1 MTSGDVTYN
10 SGMINFLF
18 VSFFLLSSAY
28 AGQGKLLSIAR
39 DSYLR
44 SALSEM
50 KVYCDSHRPDLP
62 PDENHFY
69 VCSLQVKADC
79 SHGEEELRVTA
90 CALKERVEKLEHMIL
105 VSDRNLALVQRI
117 PVGKSLSAPLKLN
130 VRLNHPSTN
139 INVRPGIPN
148 INKMS
153 DEEWIDRGRPDKEKF
168 HKAAE
173 EWIVATNKLNA
184 TSVNKSCQEDSQCQ
198 LIYYGTGHCLKD
210 GRDGFIVAN
219 TGPQSE
225 AFTSALANY
234 NQVEAQARKV
244 IQDRR
249 GCLTWVVDYKAVCR
263 KNFCE
268 SLRFNP

>member
-1 MTSGDVTYN
+1 MQREQISYN
-10 SGMINFLF
+10 SVMIK
-18 VSFFLLSSAY
+18 FFMGCILILSSAY

-39 DSYLR
+39 DSYLK
-44 SALSEM
+44 SALREM
-50 KVYCDSHRPDLP
+50 KAYCDSHRPDLP

-79 SHGEEELRVTA
+79 SHGEEDLKVTA

-105 VSDRNLALVQRI
+105 VSDRNLSLVERI

-139 INVRPGIPN
+139 INVQPDIPN

-153 DEEWIDRGRPDKEKF
+153 NEEWIDRGRPNKEEF

-184 TSVNKSCQEDSQCQ
+184 TKVKKSCQEDSQCQ
-198 LIYYGTGHCLKD
+198 LIYYGSGTCLK
-210 GRDGFIVAN
+210 GGFDGFIVAN
-219 TGPQSE
+219 TEPQSA
-225 AFTSALANY
+225 AFTSALSNY
-234 NQVEAQARKV
+234 NMVEAQARKI

-249 GCLTWVVDYKAVCR
+249 ACLTWVVDYKAVCR
-263 KNFCE
+263 QNFCE
-268 SLRFNP
+268 SLRFTP

>member
-1 MTSGDVTYN
+1 
-10 SGMINFLF
+10 MIKFLIF
-18 VSFFLLSSAY
+18 FTFFLTSAL

-39 DSYLR
+39 DSYLK
-44 SALSEM
+44 SALREM
-50 KVYCDSHRPDLP
+50 KSYCDTHRPDLP

-79 SHGEEELRVTA
+79 SHGEDELKVTA
-90 CALKERVEKLEHMIL
+90 CPLKERIDSLEKMVL
-105 VSDRNLALVQRI
+105 VSDRNLSLVERI

-139 INVRPGIPN
+139 VNVVPDIPN

-153 DEEWIDRGRPDKEKF
+153 DEEWIDRGRPNKEEF

-184 TSVNKSCQEDSQCQ
+184 TSVKKSCQENSQCQ
-198 LIYYGTGHCLKD
+198 LIYYGSSGCGKG

-219 TGPQSE
+219 TEPQSE
-225 AFTSALANY
+225 AFTRALATY
-234 NQVEAQARKV
+234 NSVEAEARKI

-249 GCLTWVVDYKAVCR
+249 ACLTWVVDYKAVCR
-263 KNFCE
+263 RNFCE